1 LALKNRD
8 PFAFDGMTPRS
19 HRRSLIWI
27 KLAMHFLRVLEVTEL
42 SSFFLGQR
50 TFACAHWSWEV
61 RRSYKS
67 LTELAQI
74 YNPRIRGWISYYV
87 TFKRSNCG

>member
-1 LALKNRD
+1 MANSLGLNRGD
-8 PFAFDGMTPRS
+8 PFAFAAIPPRS
-19 HRRSLIWI
+19 HCRSLIWI

-42 SSFFLGQR
+42 SSFFR
-50 TFACAHWSWEV
+50 AANIATHWWWEV

-74 YNPRIRGWISYYV
+74 YNPGIRGWISYE
-87 TFKRSNCG
+87 F